1 METILLGL
9 AVATLWG
16 SADTLAAK
24 VTSHM
29 GSTATTL
36 IAQVSGLAL
45 AGLVALVV
53 GLPTDLSLPAFMES
67 MLSGILLGAIAA
79 LAYLT
84 LYKALAYGPLA
95 VASPLVSAQGGV
107 TLLAAIVVLHE
118 LPGTWQ
124 LVFLLLTFV
133 GVMLAA
139 VNGSEIRRL
148 VFAHTLHPLLSPG
161 VALALL
167 SMLSFGLLAFGLG
180 LAARETDWL
189 LCVVWTRIFSCLL
202 LTVFLPLETVATEKP
217 TGQRAGSDQWR
228 QGWRLWLA
236 GMGATVVGCADVGG
250 LLLLALASTSG
261 SIGVVGM
268 VASAYGVIPLLAG
281 ILLFKERPAA
291 NQLIGVIL
299 LIAGLLGVAS
309 PSSPLPSTSG
319 WLLLLVGGGGS
330 VLLTAPAVALL
341 ARRLRR
347 AQRLHERQHEPGVL
361 TSPRRRRRRAR
372 QAAEAAWTTLW
383 QQMQTLP
390 ASQQAELLSLMQ
402 EIITG
407 LLALP
412 SDLPPPVAFCGSTR
426 LTDDD
431 PLYQLADETARL
443 LAQAGCSILVGGQR
457 GIMQAALRG
466 AGESGMLSI
475 GCLLEPEQAEEG
487 KRAGE
492 NGCDPDSG
500 SGVGAG
506 ADADADEAQGTGY
519 GVPEPEPP
527 SEDGEAPDVCLRFRH
542 DLARQAVMHAC
553 TQAFVFFPG
562 GLETLNDLCQ
572 TLHAM
577 RTGACPRAP
586 IVLSDPD
593 HASWSG
599 LLQWLWRD
607 EKREAEAAL
616 DGRAKVPLFFLC
628 HDPAE
633 IVGCLLGSLFPD
645 RPWPWL
651 PPEATVDGRSGEKQA
666 VKGER

>member
-9 AVATLWG
+9 AVAALWG

-24 VTSHM
+24 VTSRM

-53 GLPTDLSLPAFMES
+53 GLPTSLSLPAFMES

-84 LYKALAYGPLA
+84 LYKALSYGPLA

-118 LPGTWQ
+118 VPGTWQ

-139 VNGSEIRRL
+139 VNGSAIRRL
-148 VFAHTLHPLLSPG
+148 VFAHALHTLLSPG
-161 VALALL
+161 VALALV

-202 LTVFLPLETVATEKP
+202 LTVFLPLETVATGKP

-228 QGWRLWLA
+228 QGWRPWLA

-299 LIAGLLGVAS
+299 LIAGLVGVAS

-319 WLLLLVGGGGS
+319 WLLLLVGGSGG
-330 VLLTAPAVALL
+330 VLLTALAVALL

-347 AQRLHERQHEPGVL
+347 ARRRARAQRLHERQHSGGVL
-361 TSPRRRRRRAR
+361 TLPRRRRRRAR
-372 QAAEAAWTTLW
+372 QTAEAAWTTLW

-390 ASQQAELLSLMQ
+390 ASQQAEMLTLMQ
-402 EIITG
+402 EIVRG
-407 LLALP
+407 LLTLP
-412 SDLPPPVAFCGSTR
+412 PDLPPLVAFCGSTR
-426 LTDDD
+426 LADDD
-431 PLYQLADETARL
+431 PLYQAAYETARL
-443 LAQAGCSILVGGQR
+443 LAQAGVAIMVGGQR

-466 AGESGMLSI
+466 VGESGMLSI

-492 NGCDPDSG
+492 NGCGPDSA
-500 SGVGAG
+500 SGVG
-506 ADADADEAQGTGY
+506 ADADEAEGTGY

-542 DLARQAVMHAC
+542 DLSRQAVMRAC
-553 TQAFVFFPG
+553 AQAFVFFPG
-562 GLETLNDLCQ
+562 GLETLNDLCL

-593 HASWSG
+593 HVSWSG

-616 DGRAKVPLFFLC
+616 DGQAKIPRFFLC

-633 IVGCLLGSLFPD
+633 IVGCLLASLFPD
-645 RPWPWL
+645 RLWL
-651 PPEATVDGRSGEKQA
+651 PLEQQQATGADRSI
-666 VKGER
+666 R